1 MAGKRILIVED
12 DPSMRKVLHAR
23 LKTEGFDA
31 VPMADAVTAFA
42 EIRKQPPD
50 LILLDLGLPG
60 GGGLNLMARL
70 QSIPKHSLIPII
82 VLSARE
88 RSSGI
93 EAEVLEKGASAFF
106 QKPTEPEVL
115 IGKIRELLGEPQR

>member
-12 DPSMRKVLHAR
+12 DASMRKVLHLR
-23 LKTEGFDA
+23 LKGEGFDA

-42 EIRKQPPD
+42 EVRRQQPD

-60 GGGLNLMARL
+60 GGGLNLMQRL
-70 QSIPKHSLIPII
+70 QSIPKHAAIPII

-88 RSSGI
+88 RSTGI
-93 EAEVLEKGASAFF
+93 EAEVLEKGAVAFF
-106 QKPTEPEVL
+106 QKPTDPEVL
-115 IGKIRELLGEPQR
+115 LGKIREILGETQR